1 MLDTGLAVHLLRRR
15 LGRVLQR
22 SQRRVGSQA
31 EAGDSPA
38 GDREV
43 SLGSEPW
50 CEWQGMTLNCLFVG
64 CFEGIP
70 FRFIPETRTR
80 SFPIATASQCPEIR
94 FGVAFMAASSFQVF
108 RDLCGFWSG
117 PFVVNIYICLRPR
130 VSSGQRRESSL
141 KPNMPCANMM
151 KTSAQSLKLAS

>member
-43 SLGSEPW
+43 SLGSEPHLVRMAGNDT
-50 CEWQGMTLNCLFVG
+50 ELF
-64 CFEGIP
+64 I
-70 FRFIPETRTR
+70 
-80 SFPIATASQCPEIR
+80 
-94 FGVAFMAASSFQVF
+94 
-108 RDLCGFWSG
+108 CG
-117 PFVVNIYICLRPR
+117 L
-130 VSSGQRRESSL
+130 L
-141 KPNMPCANMM
+141 
-151 KTSAQSLKLAS
+151 